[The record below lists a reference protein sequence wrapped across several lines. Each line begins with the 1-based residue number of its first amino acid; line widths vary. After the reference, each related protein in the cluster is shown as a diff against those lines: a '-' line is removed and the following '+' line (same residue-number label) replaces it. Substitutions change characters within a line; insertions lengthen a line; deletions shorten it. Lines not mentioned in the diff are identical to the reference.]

1 MQNHANSYLAFYMEL
16 FVSNNSEPINVILP
30 GNQITTSTIN
40 IQISLFMKEENKR
53 EETLKKLDPNENNK
67 KIQLS
72 SNFAFIKIEKPDFS
86 N

>member
-1 MQNHANSYLAFYMEL
+1 MEL

-40 IQISLFMKEENKR
+40 IQSSLNKNKR